1 MTNFSEKNYLYCNK
15 ASNVEQ
21 VNDIEIIHVLH
32 YKVALLMRRRS
43 ERGTKICRQKLFRK
57 I

>member
-21 VNDIEIIHVLH
+21 VNNIEIIHVLH
-32 YKVALLMRRRS
+32 DKVALLMRRSS
-43 ERGTKICRQKLFRK
+43 ERGTKIRRQKLFRK